1 MPTRTMG
8 FVRLVM
14 DSIAN
19 PIMHVLTG
27 SSPTKV
33 GEIIVRRI
41 VIEVKAIHAFRTRT
55 DESLQHQMMDVATM
69 LYLVSSQTNTKMS
82 ARPSGPQFLLNNGVR
97 LAI

>member
-1 MPTRTMG
+1 MG
-8 FVRLVM
+8 FARLMM
-14 DSIAN
+14 DSITN

-55 DESLQHQMMDVATM
+55 DESLQHQMMDIATV
-69 LYLVSSQTNTKMS
+69 LDLVPSQTDTEMS
-82 ARPSGPQFLLNNGVR
+82 ASPPGSQFFLNNGVR